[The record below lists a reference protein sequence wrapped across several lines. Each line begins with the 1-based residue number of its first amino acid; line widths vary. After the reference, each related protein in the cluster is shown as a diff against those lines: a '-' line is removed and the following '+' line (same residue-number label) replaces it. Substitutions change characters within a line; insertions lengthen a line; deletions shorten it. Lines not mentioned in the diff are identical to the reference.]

1 MTVTYRSAAVDDAG
15 TIHAL
20 LVENAVNDG
29 GMIRGNVASLAR
41 YGFEGG
47 LFRSVLAEEAGRAVG
62 LALVLPEYSSWR
74 GRVGLLVQ
82 DLYVIPAMRGRG
94 VGRALLAE
102 ALRVCADW
110 EPAFLTL
117 LVQHKNKAAQAFY
130 ATQGFVMREQADML
144 ICEGEAL
151 VRLSGT

>member
-1 MTVTYRSAAVDDAG
+1 M
-15 TIHAL
+15 
-20 LVENAVNDG
+20 
-29 GMIRGNVASLAR
+29 
-41 YGFEGG
+41 
-47 LFRSVLAEEAGRAVG
+47 LAEEAGRAVG

-102 ALRVCADW
+102 ALRACADW